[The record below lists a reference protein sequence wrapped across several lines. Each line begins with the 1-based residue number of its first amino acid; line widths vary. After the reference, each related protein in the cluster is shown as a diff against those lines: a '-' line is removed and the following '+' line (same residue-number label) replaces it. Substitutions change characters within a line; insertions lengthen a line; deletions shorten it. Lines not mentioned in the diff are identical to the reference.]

1 MILPKDGQ
9 CDMEAGLFFDQQ
21 VMGKQIGGS
30 VADVKVA
37 AARLALLERRYGLD
51 VKSEWDKKIDK
62 IPLVEE
68 RAAARSDVSVVQLAR
83 QMIDYVNNLKNL
95 KALTRVSALEYSA
108 DKEHFEAARSE
119 DELRDFLNK
128 WLEDIKN

>member
-37 AARLALLERRYGLD
+37 AARLALLER
-51 VKSEWDKKIDK
+51 
-62 IPLVEE
+62 
-68 RAAARSDVSVVQLAR
+68 
-83 QMIDYVNNLKNL
+83 
-95 KALTRVSALEYSA
+95 
-108 DKEHFEAARSE
+108 
-119 DELRDFLNK
+119 
-128 WLEDIKN
+128 